1 MAISEKSILDP
12 DPPKPGVPLKK
23 STLAVLLILVLVL
36 GVISSLI
43 FVPQSASAPT
53 AVAKDATELKQLGT
67 GQTIKDE
74 ETAAVRLARP
84 AATGIT
90 STSTAAAVTP
100 LPGGTATLVLPPG
113 VRREDNVSAFV
124 DNKRRT
130 AQQRSDGDVEQEAA
144 VRVSKALVQ
153 DFDDAPRDSKQ
164 DGDAARQRNAVAS
177 AVDLMTNGG
186 ALLPSAYV
194 AGQVENLKAQLQA
207 GQSSARTEQGWLKEY
222 AKDAADGRK
231 TLSGYPKS
239 PGLVLQQGK
248 IIPAVL
254 GRQINSDLPGRI
266 TAYVSSNVFDAAGRL
281 VIPKGSVLVGRY
293 DSGVRVGQ
301 SRLLFAFERL
311 ILTNGFSF
319 DLPAAAGTDMAGAA
333 GMTGDVDNHF
343 FKMFGSSLLI
353 GVLADRT
360 RQPTSVTSL
369 NGTAPTTAAGQVLG
383 DVSKTILERNRI
395 IQPTITVDQGTRI
408 NVEVVADMVFPSPD
422 AQRQP

>member
-23 STLAVLLILVLVL
+23 STLAVLIILVLVL

-43 FVPQSASAPT
+43 FVPQSAGAPSA
-53 AVAKDATELKQLGT
+53 VVKDATELKQLGT

-74 ETAAVRLARP
+74 ESAAVRLAKPSVPP
-84 AATGIT
+84 AV
-90 STSTAAAVTP
+90 TASSASVTP

-124 DNKRRT
+124 DNKRRV
-130 AQQRSDGDVEQEAA
+130 AQQQRGEGDVEQEAA
-144 VRVSKALVQ
+144 VRISKALVQ
-153 DFDDAPRDSKQ
+153 DFDDAPKEKQ
-164 DGDAARQRNAVAS
+164 DSDPTRHRSAAAAAMDLLAGNS
-177 AVDLMTNGG
+177 AQ
-186 ALLPSAYV
+186 LPSAYV

-207 GQSSARTEQGWLKEY
+207 GQTPGRTEQGWLKEY
-222 AKDAADGRK
+222 AKDSADGRK
-231 TLSGYPKS
+231 TLSGYPKAA
-239 PGLVLQQGK
+239 GLVLQQGK

-266 TAYVSSNVFDAAGRL
+266 TAYVSSDVFDAVGRL

-353 GVLADRT
+353 GILADRT
-360 RQPTSVTSL
+360 RQPTSVASL
-369 NGTAPTTAAGQVLG
+369 NGTAPTTAAGQVLS

-395 IQPTITVDQGTRI
+395 IQPTITVEQGTRI
-408 NVEVVADMVFPSPD
+408 NVEVVADMVFPSTE
-422 AQRQP
+422 AQRRP